1 MTHEPTTIVYQIISI
16 VDTLGPAEGICHFCI
31 RVIPSVPMSRPR
43 FAIVIISIIYKV
55 EEHCSFP
62 HHHTDLKPLSGQI
75 WSPQNMAEKQI
86 SLGDLNSG
94 QLQEVKRQ
102 LEEVRIRFYFKLP
115 YG

>member
-1 MTHEPTTIVYQIISI
+1 MTIVYQIISI
-16 VDTLGPAEGICHFCI
+16 VDTARSSRGHLSLCI

>member
-1 MTHEPTTIVYQIISI
+1 
-16 VDTLGPAEGICHFCI
+16 
-31 RVIPSVPMSRPR
+31 
-43 FAIVIISIIYKV
+43 
-55 EEHCSFP
+55 
-62 HHHTDLKPLSGQI
+62 
-75 WSPQNMAEKQI
+75 MAEKQI